1 MPCNLPDSFS
11 CVNSNHSA
19 EGRNSLPAG
28 GLLPLVRALF
38 CASGCP
44 ALFRFE
50 SFSGGSIT
58 VFGTGLVFLILIHRH
73 GVAKLCICLNRKGVL
88 TCD

>member
-1 MPCNLPDSFS
+1 MPRNLPDFFS

-19 EGRNSLPAG
+19 EGRNFLPAG

-44 ALFRFE
+44 ALFRCE
-50 SFSGGSIT
+50 SFSGRSIA
-58 VFGTGLVFLILIHRH
+58 VFGAGLAFLILIHRH
-73 GVAKLCICLNRKGVL
+73 GVAKLRICMNGKGVFEV
-88 TCD
+88 